1 LCCEIFVT
9 KSKLK
14 ASLAVWRN
22 LLPYI
27 FQGGLKPGSPSRR
40 AAPACKYNKQKY
52 LNYRN
57 FSKAFLCNIK
67 KLETSNQDRF
77 NAVQVMFAIASNE

>member
-14 ASLAVWRN
+14 ASLAVWQN

-27 FQGGLKPGSPSRR
+27 FQGGLQAGSSSRR
-40 AAPACKYNKQKY
+40 AAPGPTSMQHALPKLSVVQMAVFHLK
-52 LNYRN
+52 
-57 FSKAFLCNIK
+57 NI
-67 KLETSNQDRF
+67 
-77 NAVQVMFAIASNE
+77 